1 MRPGTSLERP
11 PPVLSI
17 ARSRAWLTSIAL
29 HAVLALALV
38 FGAVFTWH
46 TKPEPVH
53 SVQAY
58 VARGA
63 VSARPP
69 APAPQAPAPVAEAT
83 PIPTPIPAPTPSP
96 MPATPAPVTPAPVT
110 PAPSDAQQRAAKA
123 QAQAAAS
130 EAAALKAQTLKAEA
144 ARAQA
149 ARETALAEQKAAQ
162 AKKDAEAKARA
173 EAAAQKQRA
182 EAALAAQL
190 AQEKADLASR
200 KQRETDLARQLAAEE
215 HADALTAAQA
225 GLLARYKA
233 EITGRVQRAWIRPP
247 TAKAG
252 LRCIVHVTQV
262 PGGTVTGAQVGE
274 CNADAAVRQSIK
286 DAVMRASPLPLPPDP
301 SLFDRNLTL
310 EFAPDG

>member
-1 MRPGTSLERP
+1 MRPGTRLEPSPRALL
-11 PPVLSI
+11 V
-17 ARSRAWLTSIAL
+17 ARSRAWLTSVAL

-53 SVQAY
+53 SIEAY

-63 VSARPP
+63 APSRPAAAPAAVP
-69 APAPQAPAPVAEAT
+69 APAPAPTPEPAPVNPAPNSPPPNSPPPEAARAPAP
-83 PIPTPIPAPTPSP
+83 
-96 MPATPAPVTPAPVT
+96 
-110 PAPSDAQQRAAKA
+110 DADA
-123 QAQAAAS
+123 AQAAKSAAAK
-130 EAAALKAQTLKAEA
+130 AAALKAETLKADA
-144 ARAQA
+144 ARLQA
-149 ARETALAEQKAAQ
+149 TQKAAQ
-162 AKKDAEAKARA
+162 AKQEAQAKAKAQAA
-173 EAAAQKQRA
+173 EKQRA
-182 EAALAAQL
+182 EAALAAQV

-200 KQRETDLARQLAAEE
+200 KQRESDLAKQLAAEE

-247 TAKAG
+247 AKAG

-262 PGGTVTGAQVGE
+262 PGGTVTGVRVGE
-274 CNADAAVRQSIK
+274 CNADAAVRQSIEA
-286 DAVMRASPLPLPPDP
+286 AVYRASPLPPPPDP

-310 EFAPDG
+310 EFAPDA